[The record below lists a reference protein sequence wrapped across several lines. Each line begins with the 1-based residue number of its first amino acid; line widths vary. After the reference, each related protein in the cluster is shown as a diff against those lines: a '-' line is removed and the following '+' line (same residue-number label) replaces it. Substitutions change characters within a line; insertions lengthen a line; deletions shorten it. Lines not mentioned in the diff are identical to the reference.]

1 MRLILQLYFGLQSL
15 IKAFAAK
22 MKKRAE
28 EELL

>member
-1 MRLILQLYFGLQSL
+1 MCLIFQRWCGFQSL

-22 MKKRAE
+22 MEKRAE